1 MWAANM
7 ASRDRKGGVGVFV
20 LSLLVVLAFAGA
32 GAAETV
38 DVKYR
43 GVVPL
48 DRFTCSSI
56 ERSSFIRRVCY
67 DGADAY
73 MVVRLNDTYYHYCDI
88 DKATVDAFLSAESMG
103 RFFDSS
109 IRGHFDCRTGHIP
122 VLQ

>member
-1 MWAANM
+1 MG
-7 ASRDRKGGVGVFV
+7 RLK
-20 LSLLVVLAFAGA
+20 LSLAFLISVATA

-43 GVVPL
+43 GVIPL

-73 MVVRLNDTYYHYCDI
+73 MVVRLKETYYHYCDI
-88 DKATVDAFLSAESMG
+88 DKATVDALLNAESMG
-103 RFFDSS
+103 RFFNTS
-109 IRGHFDCRTGHIP
+109 IKGHFDCRTGHIP
-122 VLQ
+122 SLQ